1 MSYTTTTRLGLQK
14 AVVGSNQ
21 AFETAV
27 FNANWDK
34 VDAEAVAADG
44 RLDSVEAINTTQNGR
59 LDAAEGRLTSV
70 EGVNTTQNGRLTTA
84 EANIAALG
92 AGTTVRVVSGTTDTV
107 VVGDKNNVVV
117 YNSATDVAVT
127 VPNVLPVGARV
138 DFVQNGSGQVV
149 FTGSGVTLVG
159 TGVKTAAQYA
169 GATILAI
176 GSGDYR
182 LIGNIVA

>member
-14 AVVGSNQ
+14 AVIGSNQ
-21 AFETAV
+21 PFETSSI
-27 FNANWDK
+27 NANWDK

-44 RLDSVEAINTTQNGR
+44 RLDSVEAVNTTQNGR

-92 AGTTVRVVSGTTDTV
+92 AGTSVRTVTGTTDTILA
-107 VVGDKNNVVV
+107 GDKNNVVV
-117 YNSATDVAVT
+117 YNSATDVTVT
-127 VPNVLPVGARV
+127 VPNVLSTGARV
-138 DFVQNGSGQVV
+138 DIVQNGTGAVI
-149 FTGSGVTLVG
+149 FTASGVTLSG

-182 LIGNIVA
+182 LIGNITV